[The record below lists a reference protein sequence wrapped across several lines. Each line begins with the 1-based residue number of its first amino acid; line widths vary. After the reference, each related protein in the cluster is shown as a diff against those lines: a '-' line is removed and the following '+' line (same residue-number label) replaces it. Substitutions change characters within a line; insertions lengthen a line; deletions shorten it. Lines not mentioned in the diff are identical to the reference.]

1 MKKSSFWNTLV
12 GRLLMFS
19 IIFCGAGTLIG
30 IWISNRDEL
39 APLTMVVIS
48 GNVLY
53 LAFVILDRLYG

>member
-1 MKKSSFWNTLV
+1 
-12 GRLLMFS
+12 MFS
-19 IIFCGAGTLIG
+19 VIFCGAGTLIG